1 MVAGHNKKIVNLA
14 KTSRSFM
21 LPLLPTP
28 PPPLCAL
35 PVFFFLFFFF
45 EEEAGDL
52 VAFVKDLL
60 AQQFERTAIKIE
72 GTIWRIKSQI
82 SERMTSGKS

>member
-28 PPPLCAL
+28 LLPCAL
-35 PVFFFLFFFF
+35 FLFFFPVFFFF